1 MIVHIE
7 AGARRSAVAHGFLD
21 RWHRLVSER
30 RVDGISALVADDV
43 ELGAPPYWGVIHGRE
58 AVAHLLGLLFETIH
72 DFSYRR
78 EWCTDRDL
86 ALEFFG
92 RVGSLDLQGIDLITL
107 GAGGEIRRI
116 DVLMRPVSAVEAL
129 RDIIAPRMDEFFCRL
144 AARP

>member
-1 MIVHIE
+1 M
-7 AGARRSAVAHGFLD
+7 
-21 RWHRLVSER
+21 
-30 RVDGISALVADDV
+30 
-43 ELGAPPYWGVIHGRE
+43 IHGRE
-58 AVAHLLGLLFETIH
+58 AVAHLLGLIFETIH